1 MASSRAKKTKAKKIK
16 KVKKVKKVKVAEVVN
31 TDIKKGIIEKLLNEK
46 RAEIQ
51 KKFELVK
58 KVKTSLQVESKKISE
73 LEGAI
78 LILHQI
84 LTGEKID

>member
-16 KVKKVKKVKVAEVVN
+16 KVKKVKVAEVVN
-31 TDIKKGIIEKLLNEK
+31 TDIKKEIIEKLLNEK

-58 KVKTSLQVESKKISE
+58 KIKTSLQVESKKISE

-84 LTGEKID
+84 LTGEKVD